1 MGSTPIARSLR
12 YGSRFVSRYD
22 WLLFLHVLSAF
33 ALVGAV
39 VVFTIVIVASWTR
52 DVPSEI
58 VRLFQVSRIGDVL
71 IGVGSIGVLVFGIW
85 LAIDVDGYELWD
97 GWILAALVLWAA
109 MGAIGSREG
118 KVYNAAR
125 DRARAL
131 VREGNDAPS
140 AELQALIR
148 DRRGLWL
155 HIATIVIVL
164 AFLVDMIF
172 KPGA

>member
-1 MGSTPIARSLR
+1 
-12 YGSRFVSRYD
+12 VSRYD

-39 VVFTIVIVASWTR
+39 VLFTIVIAASWNR
-52 DVPSEI
+52 DLPSDV
-58 VRLFQVSRIGDVL
+58 VRLFQVSRVGDALAGIGA
-71 IGVGSIGVLVFGIW
+71 IGVLVFGIW
-85 LAIDVDGYELWD
+85 LAIDADGYELWD
-97 GWILAALVLWAA
+97 GWIIAAFVLWAA
-109 MGAIGSREG
+109 FGAVGSREG

-131 VREGNDAPS
+131 LREGKDVPN
-140 AELQALIR
+140 AELRALVR

-155 HIATIVIVL
+155 HVATIVIVL